1 MRKQAFALMLVNK
14 SKVAIYICHLKCKL
28 VSEMNKGVNVALGNW
43 WWEREMWEGD
53 GIGISEMQV
62 LKCVRLTG
70 GQKHKS
76 RGESSQ
82 KRSLRICKSITLKE
96 CTLGQQPRLF
106 PPPALTHNPQP
117 SPPAFESKWCNI
129 PFLTHLCT
137 SPCRLSFDS
146 LSVKQ
151 LKASGDS
158 SSRAWAALTASHTAS
173 EIFL

>member
-1 MRKQAFALMLVNK
+1 MGECGLGQLVMR
-14 SKVAIYICHLKCKL
+14 
-28 VSEMNKGVNVALGNW
+28 EGNVGGGWNW
-43 WWEREMWEGD
+43 GQSFR
-53 GIGISEMQV
+53 ISEMQV
-62 LKCVRLTG
+62 LQCVRFTG

-96 CTLGQQPRLF
+96 CTLGQQPHLF

-117 SPPAFESKWCNI
+117 SHTAFESKWCNI

-137 SPCRLSFDS
+137 SPRSLGFDS

-158 SSRAWAALTASHTAS
+158 SSCAWAALTASHTAS